1 VLIPRLLG
9 GDALD
14 PVDAAVDAVR
24 LLAASP
30 WPPSGPAGTAA
41 PALLVTV
48 GAARGNPL
56 PELLGAHLAGAGIAA
71 VTVADLPAA
80 RAVVDAVRSATE
92 CRARIGIHL
101 HWLHRLVAA
110 TTHDGARLAADGVAA
125 DLAAL
130 HAAGVAILWT
140 VHNVLPHDAPF
151 PEVQLA
157 LRKIVA
163 GAADLVHVLEPDT
176 ARLAA
181 PHYELPA
188 AKVRHLPHPGWQGV
202 YPDWVSRDRAR
213 ARLALPPDVV
223 VYVLF
228 GRLSADKGVAE
239 LVEAFTRPEPVPG
252 ARLLLAGPPP
262 RDPDD
267 RTAAA
272 LAVAARH
279 PQVDLWPRRVAD
291 DEVQIILR
299 AADVAVSPQR
309 VPLNSGS
316 RLLALTFGLPVV
328 ATVPGDRDGH
338 GDRDGDR
345 DGDGDGERSDSACL
359 VTAPAG
365 DVPALRAAL
374 IEAGRRLLTPQA
386 RAAASEAAD
395 AVHPRLVAARF
406 SALIAELL
414 DLPVSAA

>member
-1 VLIPRLLG
+1 
-9 GDALD
+9 
-14 PVDAAVDAVR
+14 
-24 LLAASP
+24 
-30 WPPSGPAGTAA
+30 
-41 PALLVTV
+41 
-48 GAARGNPL
+48 
-56 PELLGAHLAGAGIAA
+56 
-71 VTVADLPAA
+71 
-80 RAVVDAVRSATE
+80 
-92 CRARIGIHL
+92 
-101 HWLHRLVAA
+101 
-110 TTHDGARLAADGVAA
+110 
-125 DLAAL
+125 
-130 HAAGVAILWT
+130 
-140 VHNVLPHDAPF
+140 
-151 PEVQLA
+151 
-157 LRKIVA
+157 
-163 GAADLVHVLEPDT
+163 
-176 ARLAA
+176 
-181 PHYELPA
+181 
-188 AKVRHLPHPGWQGV
+188 
-202 YPDWVSRDRAR
+202 
-213 ARLALPPDVV
+213 
-223 VYVLF
+223 
-228 GRLSADKGVAE
+228 VAE

-328 ATVPGDRDGH
+328 ATVPGDRDG
-338 GDRDGDR
+338 DG

-374 IEAGRRLLTPQA
+374 VEAGRRLLTPQA